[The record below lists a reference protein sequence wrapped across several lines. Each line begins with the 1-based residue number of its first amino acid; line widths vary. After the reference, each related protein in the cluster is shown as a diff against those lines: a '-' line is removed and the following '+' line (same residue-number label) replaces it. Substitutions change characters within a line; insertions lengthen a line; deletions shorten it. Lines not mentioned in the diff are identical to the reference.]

1 MKAGM
6 TVENKSNLKQT
17 YQSETVR
24 IPIQTDENKKTTS
37 DTKAVIKFDS
47 TRFGNLEITE
57 DRVINFPGGV
67 LGFPDARRFVMID
80 HEGDIPFKWLQSV
93 DEPELA
99 FITINPLLIKEDYK
113 LSINKSDIA
122 DIGKYEAESLAF
134 LVILTIP
141 NDNPKGTTA
150 NLRGPLVIN
159 SDTKTAKQIV
169 LQDDTYPVKY
179 PLYDDQKN
187 DS

>member
-1 MKAGM
+1 MKM
-6 TVENKSNLKQT
+6 EETVGNESNLKQT

-24 IPIQTDENKKTTS
+24 GSIQIDENTS

-47 TRFGNLEITE
+47 TRFGNLEITK
-57 DRVINFPGGV
+57 DRIVNFSGGV
-67 LGFPDARRFVMID
+67 LGFPNARRFVMID

-99 FITINPLLIKEDYK
+99 FITINPLLIKGDYM
-113 LSINKSDIA
+113 LSISKNDISDL
-122 DIGKYEAESLAF
+122 GKCEVENLVF

-141 NDNPKGTTA
+141 NGNPKGTTA

-159 SDTKTAKQIV
+159 SDTMKAKQIV
-169 LQDDTYPVKY
+169 LQDDAYPIRY

-187 DS
+187 NP

>member
-1 MKAGM
+1 MKSEM
-6 TVENKSNLKQT
+6 TVESESNLKQT

-24 IPIQTDENKKTTS
+24 GAAQVDGNIKAVS
-37 DTKAVIKFDS
+37 DAKAVIKFES
-47 TRFGNLEITE
+47 TRFGSLEVAE
-57 DRVINFPGGV
+57 DRVISFPAGI

-80 HEGDIPFKWLQSV
+80 HKGDIPFKWLQSV
-93 DEPELA
+93 DEPEVA

-113 LSINKSDIA
+113 LSINESDIA

-159 SDTKTAKQIV
+159 SNTNTAKQVV
-169 LQDDTYPVKY
+169 LQNDTYPIKY

-187 DS
+187 NP

>member
-1 MKAGM
+1 MKAEEAVKNEPCLAHGDRIDV
-6 TVENKSNLKQT
+6 TGIP
-17 YQSETVR
+17 VR
-24 IPIQTDENKKTTS
+24 SDKKVNPSS

-93 DEPELA
+93 DAPELA

-122 DIGKYEAESLAF
+122 DIGRYEAESLAF

-169 LQDDTYPVKY
+169 LQDDTYPIKY
-179 PLYDDQKN
+179 PLYDDQQ
-187 DS
+187 DDT

>member
-1 MKAGM
+1 MKSGM
-6 TVENKSNLKQT
+6 TVENESNLKQT
-17 YQSETVR
+17 FQPETARGSV
-24 IPIQTDENKKTTS
+24 QVDENIKTTS

-47 TRFGNLEITE
+47 TRFGSLEISE
-57 DRVINFPGGV
+57 DRVVNFLGGV
-67 LGFPDARRFVMID
+67 LGFPNARRFVMID

-113 LSINKSDIA
+113 LSINKSDIG
-122 DIGKYEAESLAF
+122 DIGKYDAESLAF

-141 NDNPKGTTA
+141 NDDPKGTTA

-159 SDTKTAKQIV
+159 SDTMKAKQIV
-169 LQDDTYPVKY
+169 LQDDTYPIRY
-179 PLYDDQKN
+179 PLYDDQQE
-187 DS
+187 DT